1 MAYRRDSYR
10 KDSYTRADSYRDGR
24 IYDDEEYGGYPGHAD
39 QVSNNRKVGQ
49 GFKFLSS

>member
-24 IYDDEEYGGYPGHAD
+24 IYDDEDYVGGGYNHAE
-39 QVSNNRKVGQ
+39 QGRKVNYNLLILQ
-49 GFKFLSS
+49 